1 MQKLFPLQGHSP
13 SQTGPTNAQ
22 RRSSSIPGAAQSPA
36 ASSLAFSLLA
46 KCGRGL
52 ALAFLLLFAN
62 VCVSQ
67 AQTIVE
73 RYGQL
78 RVSGNRI
85 VDKTGTAIQLRGMS
99 LYWSQWVPKYYNYNT
114 VKWLRDDWR
123 VTVVRAAMAVDVGGY
138 ATNPAAE
145 QAKVFTVIDAAIS
158 LGIYVI
164 VDFHV
169 HDAAAYR
176 TQAQTFFRAVA
187 QKYGASPNI
196 LYETWNEPLDVS
208 WANVIKPYHQT
219 LVSTI
224 RQYDPDNIIILGT
237 GFYSQRVDEAAANKV
252 AGSNLAYTLHFY
264 ANTHNS
270 GLRAAAQRALDNN
283 AALFVTE
290 YGTTDASGK
299 GTVNEAETRNWYTFM
314 DQNKISHANWSVADI
329 PESSAALVSGAS
341 ENGGWTTSQIKQSGL
356 FVRSELRA
364 KYPGTTTTPP
374 ATGTLANG
382 RYRIVA
388 RHSGK
393 VLGVAGGSTVDGADI
408 TQYTNSGATNQQWNV
423 VSLGSGAYS
432 IRAVHSGKAMDL
444 SGSSTADGGDINQW
458 TYSGGNNQRWRIES
472 VGSGYY
478 HIVSVASNKC
488 VDVPGASTT
497 DGVAINQWTCG
508 TGSNQSFQF
517 VALSAARTADT
528 DQVDAGSNTSVYPNP
543 SQSTFTVRELGA
555 FTYSIID
562 GLGRVVDRGQGTN
575 EVTVGQRLA
584 AGLFVLRVQGANGVK
599 TMRVSK
605 K

>member
-1 MQKLFPLQGHSP
+1 VPRFPS
-13 SQTGPTNAQ
+13 
-22 RRSSSIPGAAQSPA
+22 AALRAVHQAAANPA
-36 ASSLAFSLLA
+36 FALLGRA
-46 KCGRGL
+46 GRGL

-85 VDKTGTAIQLRGMS
+85 VDKTGTAVQLRGMS

-114 VKWLRDDWR
+114 VKWLRDDWK

-252 AGSNLAYTLHFY
+252 TGSNLAYTLHFY
-264 ANTHNS
+264 ANTHKD
-270 GLRAAAQRALDNN
+270 GLRATAQRALDNN

-299 GTVNEAETRNWYTFM
+299 GTVNETETRAWYTFM

-329 PESSAALVSGAS
+329 PEASAALVSGAS
-341 ENGGWTTSQIKQSGL
+341 ENGGWTTAQIKQSGL
-356 FVRSELRA
+356 FVRAELRA
-364 KYPGTTTTPP
+364 KYPGGGTTTPP
-374 ATGTLANG
+374 STGTVANG
-382 RYRIVA
+382 TYRIVA

-393 VLGVAGGSTVDGADI
+393 VLGVAGGSTADGADI
-408 TQYTNSGATNQQWNV
+408 TQYANSGATNQQWNV

-444 SGSSTADGGDINQW
+444 SGSSTADGGDINQY

-488 VDVPGASTT
+488 VDVPGSSTT

-508 TGSNQSFQF
+508 TGANQSFQF
-517 VALSAARTADT
+517 VSVSAGRAAGTNQVEADRN
-528 DQVDAGSNTSVYPNP
+528 AAAAVYPNP
-543 SQSTFTVRELGA
+543 SEGAFTVRELGS
-555 FTYSIID
+555 FTYSISD
-562 GLGRVVDRGQGTN
+562 GLGRVVDRGQGAD
-575 EVTVGQRLA
+575 EATVGRRLP
-584 AGLFVLRVQGANGVK
+584 AGLYVLRIQGANGVK
-599 TMRVSK
+599 TTRVTK